1 MRHYQPYIPVSVM
14 AVKPGEYPEMRLKAW
29 TSRLLTAFLAVCLS
43 DLCQQLPPH
52 ERDQELVLAAAVLAK
67 MSEWMLAV
75 ERCPRL
81 MTVQLA
87 ANVDRVCW
95 ELPAPV
101 IYKVFL

>member
-1 MRHYQPYIPVSVM
+1 M
-14 AVKPGEYPEMRLKAW
+14 AVKPGEYPEM
-29 TSRLLTAFLAVCLS
+29 RLLTAFLAVCLS